1 MAEERGRIIER
12 RKLENGIELIL
23 YDRSRIMSGDRWLV
37 ELVCE
42 AHVPVEDNSW
52 NLVAGEEPHM
62 AAEIRKILGERLVFL
77 TDKKRNFVDS
87 EEREKIL
94 QAMVQ
99 QVYSSILKY
108 LQRPNFP
115 HRLFMKQFRDARQKV
130 MLQKAMQRLADD

>member
-42 AHVPVEDNSW
+42 TYVPVEDNSW
-52 NLVAGEEPHM
+52 NLMAGKEPQL
-62 AAEIRKILGERLVFL
+62 AVEIRKMLGERLVFL
-77 TDKKRNFVDS
+77 TDKKRNFVHS
-87 EEREKIL
+87 EEREEIL

-99 QVYSSILKY
+99 QVYSSMLKY

-115 HRLFMKQFRDARQKV
+115 HRLFMKQFQDARQKV
-130 MLQKAMQRLADD
+130 MLQQAMQRLADD